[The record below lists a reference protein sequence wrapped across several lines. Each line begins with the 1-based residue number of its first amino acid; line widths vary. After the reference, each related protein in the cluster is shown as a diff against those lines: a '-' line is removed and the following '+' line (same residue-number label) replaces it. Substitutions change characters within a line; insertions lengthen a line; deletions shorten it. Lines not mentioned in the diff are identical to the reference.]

1 MTLLKTRDDGSD
13 LALLDHMFDSF
24 FDWQLPAPRF
34 AYAPA
39 PLDLYEKD
47 GKYVLEM
54 ATPGFEP
61 KEINVEVSGG
71 TVTVSGDHME
81 KSEKRDVRYYRREM
95 RRGSFSRTVTLPQD
109 LDPDAVH
116 ATIDKGLLKVEL
128 TPTKPISPK
137 KIEVKS
143 AS

>member
-1 MTLLKTRDDGSD
+1 MASLQKMDGNSD
-13 LALLDHMFDSF
+13 LALLDRMFDSF
-24 FDWQLPAPRF
+24 FDWQVPAPRF
-34 AYAPA
+34 NAA

-47 GKYVLEM
+47 GKYVLEL
-54 ATPGFEP
+54 ATPGYDP

-71 TVTVSGDHME
+71 TVTVSGEHEE
-81 KSEKRDVRYYRREM
+81 KSEKKDVRYHRREM

-109 LDPDAVH
+109 LDANSVA

-128 TPTKPISPK
+128 TPVKPIAPK

-143 AS
+143 A